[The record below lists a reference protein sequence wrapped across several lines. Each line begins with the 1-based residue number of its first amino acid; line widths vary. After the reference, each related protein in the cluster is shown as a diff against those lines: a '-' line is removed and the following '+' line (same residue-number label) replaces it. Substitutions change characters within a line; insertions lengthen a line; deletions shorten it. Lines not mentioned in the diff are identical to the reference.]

1 MSLDTARL
9 ESFILEKMS
18 KTKLPSLVISIISGD
33 RIVYSRA
40 FGYRDLE
47 NFVPADTETVY
58 GIGSITKSF
67 TSLAIMSLVEEGK
80 LSIYDPVDKY
90 VPLDLRPC
98 GEKILIWHLMTH
110 SSGIPALA
118 YAEAYIRSFVG
129 EENATWL
136 PIASYEDMISF
147 LREADEW
154 AVARPGERYFYLNE
168 GYVLLG
174 MIIEKISGYKYEEY
188 IRRRILDPL
197 EMKRTYLYKSDV
209 EKDPNVAIP
218 YVVDRDGNIK
228 RSSFPYGI
236 TSDGGL
242 LSNAKDLS
250 KYIMFLINRGVY
262 NGNEIISRRSIEE
275 MEKIWINT
283 GEGYY
288 GPEGY
293 GLGLRII
300 PNFFGRKLV
309 GHGGSVLVYTA
320 YIGYIESEKLGVVVL
335 TNTTGYSPTFIGQ
348 YALALALGRDPEKEL
363 RFVYYERVYDKLVGD
378 YVSYRS
384 TIRTRVE
391 RRGPILYLVSKGKYT
406 GWELPLFPKE
416 LREDEYIF
424 TTPSLGVETPVEFR
438 VRKDGSIEL
447 IYERYKFVKVR

>member
-1 MSLDTARL
+1 MNIDLGRL

-18 KTKLPSLVISIISGD
+18 RTKLPSLVISIIRGD
-33 RIVYSRA
+33 EVVYSRA

-47 NFVPADTETVY
+47 NFVPANTETIY

-67 TSLAIMSLVEEGK
+67 TSLAIMSLVEEGR
-80 LSIYDPVDKY
+80 LSLYDPVDKY
-90 VPLDLRPC
+90 ISIDLRPK
-98 GEKILIWHLMTH
+98 GERILVWHLLTH

-129 EENATWL
+129 EENASWL
-136 PIASYEDMISF
+136 PIASHEDMLSF
-147 LREADEW
+147 LRGADEW
-154 AVARPGERYFYLNE
+154 AVAKPGERYFYLNE

-174 MIIEKISGYKYEEY
+174 MLIEKLTSVRYEEY
-188 IRRRILDPL
+188 VKKRILEPL
-197 EMKRTYLYKSDV
+197 GMNRTYFYKNDV
-209 EKDPNVAIP
+209 DKDPNVAVP
-218 YVVDRDGNIK
+218 YVVDKDGNIK
-228 RSSFPYGI
+228 RSVFPYGI
-236 TSDGGL
+236 SSDGGL
-242 LSNAKDLS
+242 LSNASDLS
-250 KYIMFLINRGVY
+250 KYIMFLINRGVFR
-262 NGNEIISRRSIEE
+262 GTEIINRRSIEE

-283 GEGYY
+283 GEGYF
-288 GPEGY
+288 GQEGY

-320 YIGYIESEKLGVVVL
+320 YIGYIESEKIGVVVL

-363 RFVYYERVYDKLVGD
+363 RFIYYDRVLDKLVGD
-378 YVSYRS
+378 YISFRS
-384 TIRTRVE
+384 TIRARVE
-391 RRGPILYLVSKGKYT
+391 RRGSILYLVSRGKYT

-416 LREDEYIF
+416 FREEEYIF
-424 TTPSLGVETPVEFR
+424 TTPSLGIDIPVEFI

-447 IYERYKFVKVR
+447 IYERYKLVKTR